1 MNKSRKLLLFDFD
14 GVIADSFEP
23 VAKVVIAIA
32 LQYNLPVKKED
43 DVRDLF
49 KVNFYESVKQL
60 GLSDESINSF
70 MNDKLWDSVIHTT
83 KAVSDMEKLIPQL
96 ASQHTLVIVSSAD
109 NDWVLSLLNRYSL
122 TEYFKA
128 ILGKGAG
135 LSKVEKIKEAMKDYD
150 FDKENTY
157 YIGDTTG
164 DIEEGRIVGV
174 KTVGVTW
181 GYHSAETMQHT
192 KPDYLVHT
200 VEELQKIFI

>member
-1 MNKSRKLLLFDFD
+1 MNKIKLLLFDFD

-23 VAKVVIAIA
+23 VAKVVITISQ
-32 LQYNLPVKKED
+32 QYNLPIKKQD

-49 KVNFYESVKQL
+49 KVNFYESVKRL
-60 GLSDESINSF
+60 GLSNESINSF

-83 KAVSDMEKLIPQL
+83 KAVRGMEKLIPQL

-109 NDWVLSLLNRYSL
+109 NEWVLSLLNRYIL
-122 TEYFKA
+122 TKHFKA

-135 LSKVEKIKEAMKDYD
+135 LSKVEKIKEAMKDFG
-150 FDKENTY
+150 FDRENTY

-164 DIEEGRIVGV
+164 DIKEGQVVGI

-181 GYHSAETMQHT
+181 GYHSSETMQHA
-192 KPDYLVHT
+192 KPDYVIHT
-200 VEELQKIFI
+200 VKELQKVFL